1 MIYLQGVFF
10 WPPLFPS
17 LNSISTGQV
26 ANQNDAARVQ
36 KNSTLIWCG
45 RMSWK
50 STVCTTLLDSNSTCV
65 APMRYAAHCRVG
77 SMRQRGEWSRLAVG
91 QCVTVTNITCFQ
103 HTASVKHAMSLS
115 AAAALSKTLSSC
127 HGSSLTRGTC
137 CRSQCILPTASS
149 HFFVPETGTW
159 RRAPALPNPAADTI
173 QTTRRADPAL
183 GRQNLSKV

>member
-1 MIYLQGVFF
+1 MH
-10 WPPLFPS
+10 
-17 LNSISTGQV
+17 
-26 ANQNDAARVQ
+26 
-36 KNSTLIWCG
+36 
-45 RMSWK
+45 
-50 STVCTTLLDSNSTCV
+50 
-65 APMRYAAHCRVG
+65 YAAHCRVG

-149 HFFVPETGTW
+149 TIAVTFLCPRLGPGGEH
-159 RRAPALPNPAADTI
+159 LPSPTLQQTPSRQPDELILHWADRI
-173 QTTRRADPAL
+173 
-183 GRQNLSKV
+183 